1 MTLGAGARRA
11 ARAAGIVVAL
21 LSIAALASAC
31 DGSSAPTPSP
41 TDTLLAIDGAGA
53 GGSDGSGAGE
63 GAASSGE
70 GSASSS
76 QLGAAGTCPVGRW
89 VMDNES
95 WAAALGEMMRAEI
108 PGAEVHVTGELWLDW
123 NRDGTYVITA
133 RSSEYVM
140 TGSTDGSSFVQT
152 ISHDGV
158 ETGAWA
164 AASASAYDLVA
175 QDQAQMASAMSIT
188 AGGVT
193 YAPDPSELAPEAWTG
208 RLEVACGPEAMTTTA
223 TDDTGDRSRRIS
235 CRAGESADGAGG
247 ERGGSRMSLG

>member
-1 MTLGAGARRA
+1 MLGAGARGVTGA
-11 ARAAGIVVAL
+11 ARAAGTAIAL

-53 GGSDGSGAGE
+53 GGSD
-63 GAASSGE
+63 
-70 GSASSS
+70 
-76 QLGAAGTCPVGRW
+76 GTCPVGRW

-175 QDQAQMASAMSIT
+175 QDQAQMASAVSIT

-208 RLEVACGPEAMTTTA
+208 RLEVVCGPEVMTTTA
-223 TDDTGDRSRRIS
+223 TGDGGSL
-235 CRAGESADGAGG
+235 SADFLP
-247 ERGGSRMSLG
+247 RG

>member
-1 MTLGAGARRA
+1 MTLGAGARSA
-11 ARAAGIVVAL
+11 ARAAGTVVAL

-95 WAAALGEMMRAEI
+95 WAAALGESWEGRVGFQKGSVASGETCAAT
-108 PGAEVHVTGELWLDW
+108 PEVSAQES
-123 NRDGTYVITA
+123 GT
-133 RSSEYVM
+133 RLLNC
-140 TGSTDGSSFVQT
+140 T
-152 ISHDGV
+152 I
-158 ETGAWA
+158 
-164 AASASAYDLVA
+164 
-175 QDQAQMASAMSIT
+175 AQMLSQQN
-188 AGGVT
+188 
-193 YAPDPSELAPEAWTG
+193 G
-208 RLEVACGPEAMTTTA
+208 R
-223 TDDTGDRSRRIS
+223 
-235 CRAGESADGAGG
+235 
-247 ERGGSRMSLG
+247 GSGS

>member
-1 MTLGAGARRA
+1 VTLGAGARRA

-41 TDTLLAIDGAGA
+41 TDTLLAIEGAGA
-53 GGSDGSGAGE
+53 GGSDGSAGGE

-70 GSASSS
+70 GSAPSS

-89 VMDNES
+89 VMDNQS
-95 WAAALGEMMRAEI
+95 WASALGELMRTEI
-108 PGAEVHVTGELWLDW
+108 PGADVTVTGDLWLDW
-123 NRDGTYVITA
+123 NADGTYAITA

-158 ETGAWA
+158 EAGTWVAV
-164 AASASAYDLVA
+164 SASGYDLVA
-175 QDQAQMASAMSIT
+175 QDQSQMASAMSIT

-223 TDDTGDRSRRIS
+223 TDDTGSLSVDVLP
-235 CRAGESADGAGG
+235 
-247 ERGGSRMSLG
+247 RG